1 MINLK
6 TYCRM
11 KILFSYWATISLTAV
26 KWAKMKSKPTY
37 YKGKRKLNTNT
48 TTCLDFNQN
57 ILVVNHCTWASE
69 RRGARGRGTTPPTPY
84 ITSWWSNPFFFKK
97 RKCLP
102 LQILRPSNVLVL
114 WLSGEVSCISM
125 GILRKW
131 RVRLWVDFFPK
142 CRTYLNFIIKCRQKP
157 DTNNKACYLIK

>member
-1 MINLK
+1 MVKLNYWEIDQNRRSEGFDIDRVNKTLIVINLK

-57 ILVVNHCTWASE
+57 ILVVNHCMSV
-69 RRGARGRGTTPPTPY
+69 GRGGGTGGRGPT
-84 ITSWWSNPFFFKK
+84 
-97 RKCLP
+97 
-102 LQILRPSNVLVL
+102 
-114 WLSGEVSCISM
+114 M
-125 GILRKW
+125 GQHM
-131 RVRLWVDFFPK
+131 
-142 CRTYLNFIIKCRQKP
+142 T
-157 DTNNKACYLIK
+157 